1 MQKSKAIKEL
11 FKVQELNEKFSII
24 KEYNLDIKG
33 FSNITYELLEQNE
46 KYISNQVSSIQNIKK
61 ITNRIKSHIK
71 REQNLDYLLSVEKI
85 IEKYNKNFLGLLI
98 IFENDQYGQLTESII
113 DELILED
120 PKIEEQDKSTIED
133 KEEVFR
139 SLIQTLEIKIQNKDQ
154 KIKEILTINKELEN
168 KIKIYEVQIKKLSN
182 EIKIKDS
189 KLDNKNEM
197 LQSKIDELEQLKEV
211 NKTQY
216 NKNLYIKEDQSTNDP
231 LINIIGAPDFWKIDK
246 FRNVVFFNEDEIDS
260 FIKSYQNSNNSLFYI
275 VKFGVTAYTARKLK
289 KQLPVIFINNKEE
302 FKNAIKGELK

>member
-85 IEKYNKNFLGLLI
+85 IEKYNKNFLGLLV

-113 DELILED
+113 EELILEPQIKED
-120 PKIEEQDKSTIED
+120 QDKSTIED

-139 SLIQTLEIKIQNKDQ
+139 SLIKTLETKIQNKDQ
-154 KIKEILTINKELEN
+154 KIKEVITINKELEN
-168 KIKIYEVQIKKLSN
+168 KMKTYEVQIKKLSN

-189 KLDNKNEM
+189 KLNDKNEI
-197 LQSKIDELEQLKEV
+197 LQSKIDELEQLKEA
-211 NKTQY
+211 NKAQY
-216 NKNLYIKEDQSTNDP
+216 NKNFYNKEDQSTNDP
-231 LINIIGAPDFWKIDK
+231 LINIIGAPDFWKIDTPK
-246 FRNVVFFNEDEIDS
+246 NFVFFNDDEIDS
-260 FIKSYQNSNNSLFYI
+260 FIESYQNSNNSLFYV
-275 VKFGVTAYTARKLK
+275 VKFGVTAYIARMLK
-289 KQLPVIFINNKEE
+289 KQLPVFFINSKDE
-302 FKNAIKGELK
+302 FESLIKGELK